1 MAQRMI
7 DIEDILATRKIDY
20 VLAGKKN
27 QVTGVSSLQEAN
39 ENDLSFCSSRG
50 DKAIK
55 EIAASRAA
63 LIFCNSDLKGRIAPG
78 TSQGLIFVDNPRLSF
93 IRTVNHIHAESVQRG
108 VSSRA
113 VVAKSA
119 RIGSNC
125 RIGDFAIIG
134 EDCIVGDNTI
144 IEDRVTLVKQCR
156 VGRNCTIQSDVVIG
170 HDGFAY
176 ERLPDGGLEKFP
188 HLKGVIIGDNV
199 DITSG
204 CRIARG
210 SLSDTEIGDGTK
222 LDALAYVAHN
232 VKIGKN
238 CLLTGGAMI
247 GGTARIGD
255 QCWIGLNSSIKQK
268 VRIGKKAIVAAG
280 AVVLDDV
287 DEEDIVAGIPAK
299 SIKSKVTSDKIFMM
313 AGQTR

>member
-20 VLAGKKN
+20 EIAGRKN

-93 IRTVNHIHAESVQRG
+93 IRTVNHIHAEAAERG

-113 VVAKSA
+113 VIAKSA

-134 EDCIVGDNTI
+134 DDCIVGDNTI
-144 IEDRVTLVKQCR
+144 VEDRVTLVQQCR

-176 ERLPDGGLEKFP
+176 ERLPDGFRVP
-188 HLKGVIIGDNV
+188 DRQGVAIGYRN
-199 DITSG
+199 
-204 CRIARG
+204 RRWHKARR
-210 SLSDTEIGDGTK
+210 TCIRR
-222 LDALAYVAHN
+222 A
-232 VKIGKN
+232 
-238 CLLTGGAMI
+238 
-247 GGTARIGD
+247 
-255 QCWIGLNSSIKQK
+255 
-268 VRIGKKAIVAAG
+268 
-280 AVVLDDV
+280 
-287 DEEDIVAGIPAK
+287 
-299 SIKSKVTSDKIFMM
+299 
-313 AGQTR
+313 